1 MMFFTKTHE
10 WVKVEN
16 DTATVGITLY
26 AQEQLGDV
34 VYIELPEKESELK
47 QHNKLGTI
55 ESTKAASEIYSP
67 LSGKVIEINQELADK
82 PQLVNEDPFSKG
94 WMVKLEIA
102 DKSELEN
109 LLSESTYNQIVEEET
124 R

>member
-1 MMFFTKTHE
+1 MRFFTKTHE

-16 DTATVGITLY
+16 NTATVGITLY

-34 VYIELPEKESELK
+34 VYIELPERESELK
-47 QHNKLGTI
+47 QHRRLGTI

-67 LSGKVIEINQELADK
+67 LSGRVIEVNQELADK
-82 PQLVNEDPFSKG
+82 PQLVNDDPLGKG
-94 WMVKLEIA
+94 WMVKLEIS
-102 DKSELEN
+102 DKSELDS
-109 LLSESTYNQIVEEET
+109 LLSESTYNQIVDEES